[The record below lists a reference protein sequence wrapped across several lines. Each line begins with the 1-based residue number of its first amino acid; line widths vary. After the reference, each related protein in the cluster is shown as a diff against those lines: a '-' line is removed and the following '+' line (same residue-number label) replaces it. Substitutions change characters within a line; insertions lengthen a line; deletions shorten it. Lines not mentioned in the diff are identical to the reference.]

1 MGSGETLADE
11 IRQAEAHVE
20 ALKRRAAGATCAELG
35 EHDWKLLGGC
45 NAGCND
51 DCSLC
56 GCSVPVHQCS
66 RCGDCDYGENPEAER
81 ILAACLVAQGME
93 ANYVRRG

>member
-1 MGSGETLADE
+1 MGSDLANE
-11 IRQAEAHVE
+11 ISRAEAHLE
-20 ALKRRAAGATCAELG
+20 ALRRRAAGATCAEMG
-35 EHDWKLLGGC
+35 EHDWQLMGGC
-45 NAGCND
+45 NAGCHD

-81 ILAACLVAQGME
+81 IIANCLLAQATEPDHA
-93 ANYVRRG
+93 RG